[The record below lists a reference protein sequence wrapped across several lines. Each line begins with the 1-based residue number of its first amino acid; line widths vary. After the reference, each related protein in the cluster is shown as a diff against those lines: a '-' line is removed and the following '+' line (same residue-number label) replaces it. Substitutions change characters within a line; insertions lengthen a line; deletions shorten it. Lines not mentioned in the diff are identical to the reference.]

1 MNKSDSIE
9 ELLQICQLDPFISK
23 EEIKNAFAQ
32 LQEIFRSQ
40 KSKEE
45 FASLVDEYFDNILI
59 TLSTLW
65 FQRGEEHAVSLV
77 SMLCEW
83 IKEIT
88 LLYTSID
95 KIRNIVSTFSLFIQE
110 HPHPTIIKSVL
121 QTSTSLFPLWL
132 FATSKDSS
140 LYTLL
145 SNLRKQIDDSFLFHS
160 SNDGVRN
167 ASIKWIH
174 MLILMYSSPI
184 DNTTP
189 QSYDIPSLLFM
200 GNSIIPNNLEHDPS
214 SIAQSYLQLLM
225 NLCIDSTMSAGNVTA
240 ILNLCTQLLKYRP
253 YYAPIVLSTVLDISD
268 HSNFSDTQ
276 LKSIVHMIKLQLVS
290 LLKLPYLYE
299 FVPMIRQT
307 IAEME
312 KEKTSGDIID
322 SDTTSKS
329 KIEKLQDDPEMTRK
343 QRKHKIITFERT
355 KFPFSIEDIPQ
366 DMLVDIVLGSL
377 IGMGEADMLESL
389 EMFSGKF
396 EISKIVQKK
405 EERWEEEEITEAR
418 SSEDLSMS
426 FADVSYDQM
435 HLYHLDKL
443 LMMCHQSNSS
453 CIDTQWRIVW
463 IQIMARIMQF
473 KDQDEILEKLFSTEC
488 PSYNARYLII
498 LLSSWYQPESN
509 ILSKVLN
516 ITSSSETN
524 SWMNEPVFHSLVPR
538 LIESNSLEKLISL
551 WKEQYERILP
561 IVKEL
566 VLVRPICRPFI
577 LPLMMQHL
585 VHRDDSIRRATLN
598 VCESS
603 LWRMTKDGNMSYQ
616 SPANIELFKVMK
628 DFLSLQLE
636 TFQKELLSKI
646 SSMED
651 TKEDNIDDHSHS
663 ISQYMEAYLSMCTIE
678 PIHFLKIFP
687 FYAAVSNQI
696 QKDILILMDPYIRR
710 TLREQE
716 QEFINI
722 LFNIPYHAEALLPKI
737 LTILVDTIPVSA
749 QLLTF
754 IRKLFTERSHLDARY
769 LIPILH
775 AIDKLDMLFYIP
787 KWIQLLDGQPKQA
800 LLFRE
805 LVIRMMSP
813 ICFGSLTP
821 TEMLMEI
828 HTSEGQQGVNLKQ
841 ILEAVN
847 ICFSMPEVFKQE
859 ILAATIQQLAEKTPL
874 PTLLIRSI
882 ILSLNLYHSLT
893 PFIISI
899 LSRLI
904 SKKIWTYPQLWEGFI
919 RCCHLIQPASLSI
932 LIQLPLSQIKDVLAQ
947 CPDLKIPMKNYLQQ
961 QPPSLRHRFQN
972 IFSLLQTSN
981 A

>member
-1 MNKSDSIE
+1 MDKNNPIE
-9 ELLQICQLDPFISK
+9 ELLQICQSDPSTSK
-23 EEIKNAFAQ
+23 EDIKNAFSQ

-40 KSKEE
+40 KSKEA
-45 FASLVDEYFDNILI
+45 FTSLVDEYFNDILV

-65 FQRGEEHAVSLV
+65 FQRGEEHAASLV
-77 SMLCEW
+77 PMLCEW
-83 IKEIT
+83 IKEIM
-88 LLYTSID
+88 LIYTSVD
-95 KIRNIVSTFSLFIQE
+95 KIKNTLSTFSLFIQE
-110 HPHPTIIKSVL
+110 HSHPSIIKSVL
-121 QTSTSLFPLWL
+121 QTSTSLFPLWI
-132 FATSKDSS
+132 FATSKDLS

-145 SNLRKQIDDSFLFHS
+145 SNLRKQIDDSSLFHS

-184 DNTTP
+184 ATTTF
-189 QSYDIPSLLFM
+189 QSYDIPSLLSM
-200 GNSIIPNNLEHDPS
+200 GNSIIPSNLEHDPS
-214 SIAQSYLQLLM
+214 DIALNYLQLLM
-225 NLCIDSTMSAGNVTA
+225 NLCTDNVMSAGNVTA
-240 ILNLCTQLLKYRP
+240 ILNLCTQLLRSRP
-253 YYAPIVLSTVLDISD
+253 HYAPIVLSTVLDISD

-276 LKSIVHMIKLQLVS
+276 LKSIIHMIKLQLVS
-290 LLKLPYLYE
+290 LSKLPSLYE
-299 FVPMIRQT
+299 FVPMIQQT
-307 IAEME
+307 IVEIE
-312 KEKTSGDIID
+312 KEKTFEDID
-322 SDTTSKS
+322 SEAISKP
-329 KIEKLQDDPEMTRK
+329 KAEKPQDDPEITRK
-343 QRKHKIITFERT
+343 QRKYKIITSERT
-355 KFPFSIEDIPQ
+355 RFPFSIEDIPQ

-396 EISKIVQKK
+396 EISKLVQEKK
-405 EERWEEEEITEAR
+405 EEEWEEEEIIETR
-418 SSEDLSMS
+418 SPEDVSMS
-426 FADVSYDQM
+426 FADASYDGM
-435 HLYHLDKL
+435 YLYHLDKL
-443 LMMCHQSNSS
+443 LMMCYQSNSS

-463 IQIMARIMQF
+463 IQIVSRIMQF
-473 KDQDEILEKLFSTEC
+473 KDQDEILGKLFSTEC

-498 LLSSWYQPESN
+498 LLSSWYQSESN
-509 ILSKVLN
+509 ILSKVAN

-524 SWMNEPVFHSLVPR
+524 NWMDESAFYSLVPR
-538 LIESNSLEKLISL
+538 LIESNSLETLISL
-551 WKEQYERILP
+551 WEEQYKRILP
-561 IVKEL
+561 IMKDL

-577 LPLMMQHL
+577 LPLIMQHL
-585 VHRDDSIRRATLN
+585 VHSDDSIRRATLDA
-598 VCESS
+598 CESS
-603 LWRMTKDGNMSYQ
+603 LWRMARDGNMNYQ

-651 TKEDNIDDHSHS
+651 TEEDNDEQSHP

-687 FYAAVSNQI
+687 FYTAVSNQI
-696 QKDILILMDPYIRR
+696 QKDMLTLMDPYIRR
-710 TLREQE
+710 VLREQE
-716 QEFINI
+716 QEFINV
-722 LFNIPYHAEALLPKI
+722 LSNIPYHAEALLPKI
-737 LTILVDTIPVSA
+737 LTIIVDTIPVSV

-805 LVIRMMSP
+805 LMIRMMSP
-813 ICFGSLTP
+813 ICIGSLTP
-821 TEMLMEI
+821 IEMLIGI
-828 HTSEGQQGVNLKQ
+828 HTSEGQQGVDLKQ
-841 ILEAVN
+841 VLEAVN
-847 ICFSMPEVFKQE
+847 ICFSMPEVFKQD
-859 ILAATIQQLAEKTPL
+859 ILAAAIQQLVEKIPL

-904 SKKIWTYPQLWEGFI
+904 AKKIWIHPQLWEGFI
-919 RCCHLIQPASLSI
+919 RCCHLIQPASLPI
-932 LIQLPLSQIKDVLAQ
+932 LIQLPLPQIKDLLVQ

-972 IFSLLQTSN
+972 IFPLLQTSN